1 MLQTNVFWQQMLQ
14 NQKLA
19 AIVFSQST
27 SWELPKTTLNSRM
40 NFRYCNCG
48 QLAYIC
54 NGASTQRSDINEK
67 KKKGPWIRRN
77 AETLENFQA
86 VWKQVSKN
94 LNQHIFLDL
103 RCHGFNEKHSLLVTC
118 FGKFGLK
125 VFRRLRLA
133 GELYC
138 GERNQLPK
146 NKKNTD
152 VMEVTMRHRQ
162 CTVQSPMLQSALK
175 IFMLEKVKIF
185 LGTVWGHADNGNE
198 GMKRF
203 HFLWIQ
209 AIIPFCQMS
218 KKSAQR
224 KKVWN

>member
-77 AETLENFQA
+77 AATLENFQA

-94 LNQHIFLDL
+94 SNQHIFLNL
-103 RCHGFNEKHSLLVTC
+103 RCHGFNEKHPSAGDMLWKIWSQSVSEVEASWWALL
-118 FGKFGLK
+118 
-125 VFRRLRLA
+125 RR
-133 GELYC
+133 E
-138 GERNQLPK
+138 ESTPK
-146 NKKNTD
+146 KDKNTD
-152 VMEVTMRHRQ
+152 VMEVTMQHRQ